1 MQQVLLKNIE
11 EVKNVCR
18 QHKVKK
24 LYAFGSVCTNA
35 FSNKSDIDFIVAFES
50 RYFDGYVDNFLSLE
64 KELKRILKLN
74 VDIVA
79 EETLENPYFIK
90 VVNRTKTPIYE

>member
-1 MQQVLLKNIE
+1 MQQVLLQNIE
-11 EVKNVCR
+11 EVKNVCW

-35 FSNKSDIDFIVAFES
+35 FSNKSDIDFLVAFES

-64 KELKRILKLN
+64 KNLEQILRHKI
-74 VDIVA
+74 DIVT